1 MLALDGSD
9 DDDDS
14 GMSGSIPAE
23 PLQGT
28 LSKWTN
34 YIHGWQ
40 NRSVA
45 TGTVLASKSPIHC
58 IQTRGFLNMYAHFA
72 TLDRCL
78 GLSLM
83 TKSRQNT

>member
-58 IQTRGFLNMYAHFA
+58 KLFIKNNRLLNKLLYTHYY
-72 TLDRCL
+72 L
-78 GLSLM
+78 
-83 TKSRQNT
+83 

>member
-45 TGTVLASKSPIHC
+45 TGTS
-58 IQTRGFLNMYAHFA
+58 Q
-72 TLDRCL
+72 
-78 GLSLM
+78 
-83 TKSRQNT
+83 

>member
-58 IQTRGFLNMYAHFA
+58 KLFIKQPLIEQIALHALLFITA
-72 TLDRCL
+72 T
-78 GLSLM
+78 G
-83 TKSRQNT
+83 K